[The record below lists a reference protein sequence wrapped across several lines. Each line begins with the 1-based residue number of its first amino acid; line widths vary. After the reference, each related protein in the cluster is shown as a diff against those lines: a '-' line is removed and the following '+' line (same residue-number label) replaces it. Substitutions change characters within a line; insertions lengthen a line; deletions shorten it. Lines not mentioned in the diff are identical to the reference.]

1 MMETCPVCGYC
12 DRPMQLVKPITK
24 TGFYGGLKAYQL
36 NALNIAE
43 YFSGERSFELYKLPY
58 YQFREIIKSRF
69 LLDNPKPDK
78 QNRILVREWEAKKNS
93 YFKHPET
100 RMAYAFNFVAR
111 KGSAYTMIHER
122 LMLRIATGGMDVNK
136 EFEPFSIE
144 TEVTRLKDELRNAGS
159 LKDER
164 NDMFIGLK
172 HSQSAVNRLLILN
185 TPGAD
190 EYVPISNC
198 LISEYF
204 PELIKKET
212 EEIRKDHE

>member
-12 DRPMQLVKPITK
+12 DRPRQLVKPITK

-43 YFSGERSFELYKLPY
+43 YFSGERSFDFYALPY
-58 YQFREIIKSRF
+58 YQFREILKSRF
-69 LLDNPKPDK
+69 LHDNPKPDK
-78 QNRILVREWEAKKNS
+78 EHSILVKEWEAKRNS

-111 KGSAYTMIHER
+111 KGSAFSMIQER
-122 LMLRIATGGMDVNK
+122 LMLRIATGGVDIND

-144 TEVTRLKDELRNAGS
+144 TEVTRLKDELRDSGN
-159 LKDER
+159 LKNER

-185 TPGAD
+185 TPGSD
-190 EYVPISNC
+190 EYVPISSC
-198 LISEYF
+198 SVSDYF
-204 PELIKKET
+204 PELVKQET
-212 EEIRKDHE
+212 EEVRKDHE